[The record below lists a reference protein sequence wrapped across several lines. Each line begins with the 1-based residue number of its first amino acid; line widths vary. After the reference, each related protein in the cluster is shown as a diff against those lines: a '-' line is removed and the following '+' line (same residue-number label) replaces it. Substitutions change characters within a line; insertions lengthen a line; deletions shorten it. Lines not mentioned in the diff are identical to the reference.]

1 MPTIKDIAKAA
12 GVSAASVSRVIN
24 NGPKVG
30 SETRKKI
37 KKIMREMGYY
47 PNANAQ
53 AINQL
58 SGLSIGIVVED
69 LVDPFFAVMAH
80 GIEKIAA
87 AKKAQIFMNSGAS
100 EASSEMQA
108 ITTLLEHR
116 YQAMVVHSS
125 ALDDKTIIG
134 LANKNPGFV
143 LINRHIPEIE
153 KQCVWLDDE
162 AGGRL
167 MAEYIL
173 ERGHRNIA
181 VISAEK
187 TFNNTNKRVEG
198 IKNALAD
205 HDVRLSNESIEYSE
219 KTYEGGQLAIQN
231 LLASGRPYTA
241 VLAYNDAMAI
251 GAISML
257 ESQGFRVPEDVSVIG
272 FDDLILANCIRPK
285 LTTVNNRIEDMA
297 IRATEIALSPN
308 TPNKLSV
315 SKHNKFLPFLVTRQ
329 SVKCL

>member
-1 MPTIKDIAKAA
+1 
-12 GVSAASVSRVIN
+12 
-24 NGPKVG
+24 
-30 SETRKKI
+30 
-37 KKIMREMGYY
+37 
-47 PNANAQ
+47 
-53 AINQL
+53 
-58 SGLSIGIVVED
+58 
-69 LVDPFFAVMAH
+69 
-80 GIEKIAA
+80 
-87 AKKAQIFMNSGAS
+87 
-100 EASSEMQA
+100 MQA